1 MSSEV
6 EEKVSEIKSLL
17 KKKGYKN
24 TITREEVIRVF
35 VEAQDHLK
43 PEEVHQRV
51 KGEGVSLPTVYRCV
65 ELLKKTDVI
74 KEINIKDGRFYELHM
89 FSKKKLHIH
98 FQCTQCQK
106 IKEYDDRYIF
116 KEILGQKEYIEEN
129 YQDII
134 DDITIVTKGTCK
146 ECNDRHDILPTQMS
160 M

>member
-1 MSSEV
+1 MSHEV
-6 EEKVSEIKSLL
+6 EEKVDEIKSFL

-24 TITREEVIRVF
+24 TVPREVVIRVF
-35 VEAQDHLK
+35 AEVQDHLK

-65 ELLKKTDVI
+65 DLLKKMDVI

-89 FSKKKLHIH
+89 FSRKKLHIH

-116 KEILGQKEYIEEN
+116 KEILRQKEYIEET

-146 ECNDRHDILPTQMS
+146 ECGEKSNIK
-160 M
+160 